1 MAGKIELEYA
11 GEEKK
16 ESDLIDRLLSR
27 AVQKVF
33 DRAVTLESLKKVIEY
48 FEGGGGVEV
57 SDRMPA
63 VDYLEGVRGI
73 PGLRE
78 AIVALGPF
86 ESPALVAA
94 ASEFLLEGL
103 HVHQKLNKDREGG
116 RFTYRS

>member
-1 MAGKIELEYA
+1 
-11 GEEKK
+11 
-16 ESDLIDRLLSR
+16 LLGR
-27 AVQKVF
+27 AVLKVF
-33 DRAVTLESLKKVIEY
+33 DRAITIESLKKVIEY
-48 FEGGGGVEV
+48 FESGGGVEV
-57 SDRMPA
+57 ADRMPA

-94 ASEFLLEGL
+94 ASEFILEGL
-103 HVHQKLNKDREGG
+103 HVHQKLNKDRHGG